1 MLSKSYNHPD
11 YPSLNN
17 IQKIIIN
24 VGGYLLEPMIDSQGR
39 DITKATCIIKGDFGG
54 PTPQSFI
61 KKATA
66 ISLIRFHKNME
77 EAMKKHY
84 E

>member
-1 MLSKSYNHPD
+1 
-11 YPSLNN
+11 
-17 IQKIIIN
+17 
-24 VGGYLLEPMIDSQGR
+24 MIDSQGR